1 MRRSSQSVFVIH
13 FGVCALGAH
22 LLGACS
28 QGQTERVDLD
38 AVAKPTEIEEL
49 PVGPSENEL
58 LARDNAPTSEPVVPL
73 DPELGFA
80 CDAVPEGRV
89 IQRLNRYEYDN
100 TVRDLLGDALLGGTT
115 APAREFPKDDF
126 GDSFDNNAQALS
138 VSPLLTETLLAA
150 AERLARAALSEDN
163 PRRDELVTCRAD
175 ATGARNC
182 AHQVLIPFLSRAFRR
197 PLFDD
202 EIERYVS
209 LVLGAR
215 DEGASFEEGL
225 ALAIEA
231 ALASVH
237 FLFRVEL
244 DVDPE
249 SEDFHAL
256 TQYELA
262 SRLSYFLWSSM
273 PDEELFRAAREGELS
288 EPEGL
293 LAQVDRMLDDPKAEA
308 MLHAFTGNWFEVN
321 DISEINQPANEL
333 YPEFTPELK
342 AAMEQETRLLSRD
355 LLRGDL
361 PLSQLLVTNET
372 HVNAELAALYGLD
385 GNYGAELERVS
396 LAGTARGGL
405 LTHASVLT
413 LTSAP
418 NRTSPVR
425 RGVYVLSNLL
435 CSPPPPPP
443 PEVQGDLAS
452 ASDEIPDDLPLA
464 ERARRHSEE
473 PECAGCHTFID
484 PIGLGLE
491 HFDAIGRHRTQEQGQ
506 PIDASGELVLNGER
520 VAFSGAS
527 ELGALLT
534 QDPRLAQCAVRK
546 LYTFASNLIPVGGA
560 DDCRLRWLEQQFRS
574 TELDFRELIRTTVL
588 TDVFRGRRGG
598 VDADELEE
606 R

>member
-1 MRRSSQSVFVIH
+1 MFRW
-13 FGVCALGAH
+13 GVCALGAQ

-28 QGQTERVDLD
+28 QGQTERVDLE
-38 AVAKPTEIEEL
+38 AVAKPTEVEEL

-58 LARDNAPTSEPVVPL
+58 LARENAPTSEPVVPL
-73 DPELGFA
+73 DPSFGFE

-89 IQRLNRYEYDN
+89 IQRLNRFEYDN
-100 TVRDLLGDALLGGTT
+100 TVRDLLGDTT
-115 APAREFPKDDF
+115 GPAREFPKDDF
-126 GDSFDNNAQALS
+126 GDSFDNNALALS
-138 VSPLLTETLLAA
+138 VSPLLTEALLAA
-150 AERLARAALSEDN
+150 AERLARAALSEDD
-163 PRRDELVTCRAD
+163 PRRDELVTCRPD
-175 ATGARNC
+175 AAGASNC
-182 AHQVLIPFLSRAFRR
+182 AARVLAPFLTRAFRR

-209 LVLGAR
+209 LVLSAR

-231 ALASVH
+231 ALGSVH

-273 PDEELFRAAREGELS
+273 PDEELFRAAREGELAA
-288 EPEGL
+288 PEGL
-293 LAQVDRMLDDPKAEA
+293 LAQVDRMLEDPKADA
-308 MLHAFTGNWFEVN
+308 LLRAFTGNWFEVN
-321 DISEINQPANEL
+321 DISEINQPVKEL
-333 YPEFTPELK
+333 FPEFTPELQ

-372 HVNAELAALYGLD
+372 HVNAELAGLYGLD
-385 GNYGAELERVS
+385 GDYGTELERVS
-396 LAGTARGGL
+396 LSGTARRGL

-452 ASDEIPDDLPLA
+452 ASDGIPDDLPLA
-464 ERARRHSEE
+464 ERARRHSDD

-491 HFDAIGRHRTQEQGQ
+491 QFDAIGRHRSEEQGQ
-506 PIDASGELVLNGER
+506 TIDASGELVLNGER
-520 VAFSGAS
+520 VAFSGAQ

-546 LYTFASNLIPVGGA
+546 LYTFASNRVPGAGA
-560 DDCRLRWLEQQFRS
+560 DDCRLDWLEQRFRQ
-574 TELDFRELIRTTVL
+574 TDLDFRELIRTTVL

-598 VDADELEE
+598 VEADDLEA